1 MLQFQAERW
10 LTLLALGWCGA
21 LSVSAQSPP
30 TAAAAVLETL
40 TASCAAC
47 HNGETAQGGLRLHS
61 LAALAEGGSSG
72 PAIHPGDPTRSPL
85 VQRISS
91 PEAAL
96 RMPPIGPTLRPDQI
110 ALIAKWV
117 DDGAPGL
124 PAPPAI
130 AAVAVSYER
139 DVQPILER
147 SCYACHSGAQ
157 PKSQLRLDRK
167 AGMLQGGIGGPAIVI
182 GDSAASRLVHRIE
195 GHGGEQ
201 RMPLGGEPLSRNEV
215 AVLRNW
221 IDSGA
226 EWAAGDEPQ
235 EAGIETHWAYR
246 KPSRPPV
253 PVPKNAGLVANPIDA
268 FVLARL
274 EEKGLSFSP
283 AASHEALIRRVSL
296 DLTGLPPSPED
307 VRRFVEDPRADAYQR
322 LVESLLGSPHYGERW
337 ARPWLDYAR
346 YADTNGYEKD
356 RRRSIWKYR
365 DWVIG
370 ALNADMP
377 FDQFSTEQIAGDML
391 PDATTEQKT
400 ATGFHRN
407 TMLTEE
413 GGVDK
418 DEARFEVLVD
428 RVNTTAMVWLGS
440 TLACAQCHNHKYDPF
455 MQRDYYRMMA
465 FFNHGEKRL
474 FIEGNDTQRW
484 LEPELDLATLEQAAK
499 RDDLNAKMAAIEA
512 ILGSNTPELE
522 REQQEWERSLI
533 GSRQDWLPLAGASAK
548 SSGGATLA
556 ALPDGSLLAS
566 GPNAQIES
574 YVVEG
579 GLEPGRLA
587 AFRLEA
593 LPDESLPGG
602 GPGRDIYGN
611 FVVSEFFG
619 EIERNGVWEQLEFG
633 KLFDDN
639 GTVRKDRA
647 SEPLWSV
654 DASREE
660 KRFARQ
666 LVLVLR
672 EPIRLDRPA
681 RARVTLKMNGLSL
694 GQSIG
699 RFRLSATGAADPAR
713 IVNVRHHLRPL
724 AEMPASSRTAEQRK
738 ELADLFRSVAP
749 SLKAKREEFESF
761 KNQLKD
767 LGIVST
773 LVMAEVNPHER
784 PFDHI
789 RLRGG
794 FSAKGEKVY
803 ANTPVV
809 LNPLPDSVLPN
820 RLGLARW
827 LVSEDN
833 PLTARV
839 TVNRIWAQY
848 FGKGIVETVE
858 DFGSQGAAPTHPALL
873 DWLAVEF
880 MSSGWRMKDMHRL
893 IVTSNAYRQ
902 SSRVTPELLKADPDN
917 TLLSRGPR
925 FRLEAEMIR
934 DTALAA
940 SGLLNPAIGGPSV
953 FPYQPEGVH
962 DIPYNGQPWEESNG
976 ADRYRRAIYTF
987 VQRTAMYPSQ
997 VAFDMNSREFCSVRR
1012 TRTNT
1017 PLQAL
1022 NTLNDPA
1029 FFEMAQALAS
1039 RALREGGR
1047 DDAARIDY
1055 AFRLVTSR
1063 APTPSETVEIQA
1075 WLEKERARFERH
1087 AEQARRLAPDTASAA
1102 GVEDTAGA
1110 AAWVMLAN
1118 TLLNLDEVLTKQ

>member
-1 MLQFQAERW
+1 MLKFQAER
-10 LTLLALGWCGA
+10 LLMVLALACCAVLPG
-21 LSVSAQSPP
+21 SAQTSPAP
-30 TAAAAVLETL
+30 GVEVLETL
-40 TASCAAC
+40 IASCAAC
-47 HNGETAQGGLRLHS
+47 HNGEIAQGGLRLDS
-61 LAALAEGGSSG
+61 LAALAAGGSSG
-72 PAIHPGDPTRSPL
+72 PAIRPGDSGSSPL
-85 VQRISS
+85 VLRISS
-91 PEAAL
+91 SEAAL
-96 RMPPIGPTLRPDQI
+96 RMPPIGPTLRPNQI
-110 ALIAKWV
+110 AVIAKWV

-124 PAPPAI
+124 PATPAF
-130 AAVAVSYER
+130 AAVTVSYED
-139 DVQPILER
+139 DVRPILER

-157 PKSQLRLDRK
+157 PKSRLRLDRK
-167 AGMLQGGIGGPAIVI
+167 VAMLKGGIGGPAIVI
-182 GDSAASRLVHRIE
+182 GDSAGSRLVHRIE
-195 GHGGEQ
+195 GQGGEQ
-201 RMPLGGEPLSRNEV
+201 RMPLGGEPLSRSEV
-215 AVLRNW
+215 AVLRTW

-226 EWAAGDEPQ
+226 QWAAGEQQ
-235 EAGIETHWAYR
+235 EADIETHWAYK
-246 KPSRPPV
+246 KPSRPAV
-253 PVPKNAGLVANPIDA
+253 PVLKNAGLVANPVDA

-274 EEKGLSFSP
+274 EEKGLSFSRP
-283 AASHEALIRRVSL
+283 ASRRALIRRVSL
-296 DLTGLPPSPED
+296 DVTGLPPSPDE
-307 VRRFVEDPRADAYQR
+307 VQRFVEDSRPDAYER
-322 LVESLLGSPHYGERW
+322 LVENLLASPHYGERW

-377 FDQFSTEQIAGDML
+377 FDQFTIEQIAGDML
-391 PDATTEQKT
+391 PDATPDQKI

-428 RVNTTAMVWLGS
+428 RVNTTATVWLGS
-440 TLACAQCHNHKYDPF
+440 TLGCAQCHNHKYDPF
-455 MQRDYYRMMA
+455 TQRDYYRLMA
-465 FFNHGEKRL
+465 FFNRGEKRL
-474 FIEGNDTQRW
+474 FIEGNDTERW
-484 LEPELDLATLEQAAK
+484 LEPELDLATPEQAAS
-499 RDDLNAKMAAIEA
+499 RDELNAKVAAIEA
-512 ILGSNTPELE
+512 ILGSSAPELE
-522 REQQEWERSLI
+522 REQMDWERSLI
-533 GSRQDWLPLAGASAK
+533 ESRNDWLPLAGASAK

-566 GPNAQIES
+566 GPNAQLES
-574 YVVEG
+574 YTLEG
-579 GLEPGRLA
+579 GLEPGRLS

-611 FVVSEFFG
+611 FVVSEFSA
-619 EIERNGVWEQLEFG
+619 EIERNGAWERLEFS
-633 KLFDDN
+633 KLAADN
-639 GTVRKDRA
+639 GIVRKDKG
-647 SEPLWSV
+647 SDPVWSV

-660 KRFARQ
+660 KRLARQ
-666 LVLVLR
+666 LMLALR
-672 EPIRLDRPA
+672 EPIRLERSA

-694 GQSIG
+694 GQSVG
-699 RFRLSATGAADPAR
+699 RFRVSATGSADPDR
-713 IVNVRHHLRPL
+713 IVDVRHHLRPVV
-724 AEMPASSRTAEQRK
+724 EMPESSRTSEQRK
-738 ELADLFRSVAP
+738 ELADYFRSVAP
-749 SLKAKREEFESF
+749 SLEPRRQELASLKS
-761 KNQLKD
+761 QLKD

-773 LVMAEVNPHER
+773 LVMGEVDLHER
-784 PFDHI
+784 PADHV

-803 ANTPVV
+803 ADTPGV
-809 LNPLPDSVLPN
+809 LNPLPTSVLPN

-858 DFGSQGAAPTHPALL
+858 DFGAQGSPPTHPALL
-873 DWLAVEF
+873 DWLAAEF
-880 MSSGWRMKDMHRL
+880 MSSGWSMKDLHRL

-902 SSRVTPELLKADPDN
+902 SSHVTTELLKADPDN
-917 TLLSRGPR
+917 SLLSRGPR

-962 DIPYNGQPWEESNG
+962 DIPYNGQPWEESSG

-1029 FFEMAQALAS
+1029 FFEMARALAG
-1039 RALREGGR
+1039 RVLREAGL
-1047 DDAARIDY
+1047 DDAARIGY

-1063 APTPSETVEIQA
+1063 APAPAEAAEMQA
-1075 WLEKERARFERH
+1075 WIEKERARFQRH
-1087 AEQARRLAPDTASAA
+1087 PGEARRLAADAADAA
-1102 GVEDTAGA
+1102 GT

-1118 TLLNLDEVLTKQ
+1118 TLLNLDEALTKQ